1 MSDTAVL
8 FDRART
14 LDALGRNEEAEAA
27 YVELL
32 HADANHFEG
41 LTALAALLMK
51 SGHKRAARTALTRAV
66 AVQPENASALADLAT
81 LLCDDDLPQA
91 RELYARALRLDPNER
106 GAHRGLAILALRDG
120 EADTAQRH
128 ARFGFQGRAEAW
140 PFRGT
145 GQPISVLFV
154 QSARG
159 GNVPLE
165 HFLDDRVFLKWTLV
179 AEFFDPE
186 RGLPD
191 HDLVLNAIGDA
202 DLCGPAL
209 DAAEIALAPTTAPII
224 NPPARVRATGRAAN
238 SARLG
243 KLSGVVTART
253 EEWSRDALSAADAF
267 SALAHA
273 GFAFPL
279 LLRSPGFHTGEHFEK
294 IDDPAALGD
303 ALVNLPGPTQL
314 LMEFIDTRNSDGN
327 FRKYRVMMIDGE
339 LFPLHLAVSTNWKV
353 HYFTAELSAQNRAE
367 DAAFL
372 RDMPGVLGPDVIH
385 TLTKIHDELGL
396 DYGGIDFTLDA
407 QRNVVVF
414 EANATMVILPPS
426 TDPRSN
432 YRVAPVERAM
442 QAVRALLL
450 SRAQRSSHAV
460 SEPASSTR

>member
-1 MSDTAVL
+1 MTDTALL

-32 HADANHFEG
+32 HADANHFDG
-41 LTALAALLMK
+41 LTALAALLLK
-51 SGHKRAARTALTRAV
+51 SGHKRAAKTALTRAV
-66 AVQPENASALADLAT
+66 AVAPENAAALADLAT
-81 LLCDDDLPQA
+81 LLCDDDLQQA
-91 RELYARALRLDPNER
+91 RALYARALRLDPSER
-106 GAHRGLAILALRDG
+106 GAHRGLAVLALRDG
-120 EADTAQRH
+120 ELDAARAH
-128 ARFGFQGRAEAW
+128 ARLGFQGRTEAW
-140 PFRGT
+140 PYRGN

-179 AEFFDPE
+179 AEFFDPAL
-186 RGLPD
+186 GLPP

-209 DAAEIALAPTTAPII
+209 DAAETALRQTSAPII
-224 NPPARVRATGRAAN
+224 NPPSSVRVTGRAAN
-238 SARLG
+238 SERLR
-243 KLSGVVTART
+243 KVSGVVTART
-253 EEWSRDALSAADAF
+253 EQWSREALSAPG
-267 SALAHA
+267 ALGALTDA

-294 IDDPAALGD
+294 IDEPAALD
-303 ALVNLPGPTQL
+303 SALANLPGPTQL
-314 LMEFIDTRNSDGN
+314 LMKFVDTRGSDGN

-353 HYFTAELSAQNRAE
+353 HYFSADISTQNRAE

-372 RDMPGVLGPDVIH
+372 RDMPGVLGPKVMH
-385 TLTKIHDELGL
+385 TLTKIRAELGL

-407 QRNVVVF
+407 QGNVVVF

-426 TDPRSN
+426 TDPSSAYRS
-432 YRVAPVERAM
+432 APVERAM
-442 QAVRALLL
+442 QAVRTMLL
-450 SRAQRSSHAV
+450 SRAQRSS
-460 SEPASSTR
+460 R